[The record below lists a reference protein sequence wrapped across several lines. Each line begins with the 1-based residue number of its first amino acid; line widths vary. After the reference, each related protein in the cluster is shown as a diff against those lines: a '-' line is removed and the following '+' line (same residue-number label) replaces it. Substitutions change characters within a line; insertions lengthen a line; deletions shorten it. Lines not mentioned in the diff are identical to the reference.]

1 MSPRDRKVWA
11 RNIATNIFR
20 LAIVLLFL
28 GLAIWAI
35 TLNRYGLV
43 IANHEPWL
51 WLTVALVSMGP
62 ELAGIVIGVVT
73 IDYLNERRQDEQ
85 LKEQLILQLGS
96 THNDVTDIALS
107 TLKARGWLGDGSL
120 IRAILWRANLGGA
133 VLWGANLSEADLRG
147 TNLSEADLRGA
158 NLSRANLW
166 GANLS
171 RANLWG
177 ANLSRANLREADL
190 SRANLREA
198 DLSGAAFW
206 EADLSGA
213 AFWEADLSG
222 ADLKGANLSEAQLGI
237 VNRSGAIIWEADLN
251 GAYLLGANLSRISN
265 WTIEQLEQAET
276 LGGAIMPD
284 EIQLGADKYIY
295 NGIGGIVVHQEPV
308 DGPTFQEWKAQYL
321 TRREAE
327 RLEGQSESDSN
338 GSGEGQSKNDA
349 EKPI

>member
-171 RANLWG
+171 RANL
-177 ANLSRANLREADL
+177 READL
-190 SRANLREA
+190 SRANLR
-198 DLSGAAFW
+198 